1 MMFPEE
7 FQFIRPY
14 WLYGFIPLILLVL
27 YMFRHKLRNKKWES
41 LCDKELLPYILIGD
55 EPASKRLSAILT
67 LIAGTLIL
75 ISLAGPAW
83 EKLPQPVFSTQ
94 SALVIGLDLSRSMNA
109 TDINPSRLERAR
121 FKISDILKNRAEGET
136 ALLVYAGDSFT
147 VTPLTD
153 DTATIESQLMALTT
167 DIIPAQGNRTDLAL
181 TKAVELL
188 KQAGSSKGD
197 ILLITDEIDFDRNRV
212 LAEAVKNDGYRLSVL
227 GIGTSQGAPITLADG
242 SFFKDQSGQ
251 IVIPKLNEEPMRQLA
266 LSGSGQYIKMTVDD
280 EDITNLSEKFSS
292 NYSETDLTETDF
304 ETDVWREQGPWL
316 LLLLV
321 PLVLTAFRRGALI
334 ALLVFCLPYPHDA
347 SAIEWDSLWKRPDQ
361 RAEKLLEDGNAKTAA
376 ELFEDPAWKGA
387 ANYRAGDF
395 DNAIR
400 QLEDVEG
407 IENQYNLGNSFA
419 RKGMYEQA
427 IALYNEVLEMN
438 PEHEDAKYNKEL
450 LEQEQ
455 QNQQQ
460 QQQPQQSYNDQNQ
473 QQQDQEQQQQDQSQ
487 DQQNQDQA
495 QQQMDQQDQQN
506 QDQEQQMQETEQQA
520 EDAQEQ
526 QPDEE
531 QQQDPG
537 RMDPMQANLDQPDEE
552 EQATEQ
558 WLRRIPDDPGGLL
571 RRKFLLQYQQ
581 RQRERIPGEKQW

>member
-1 MMFPEE
+1 MFPEE

-14 WLYGFIPLILLVL
+14 WLYGFIPLSLLVI

-67 LIAGTLIL
+67 LLAGTLVL

-94 SALVIGLDLSRSMNA
+94 SALVIALDLSRSMNA

-167 DIIPAQGNRTDLAL
+167 EIIPAQGNRTDLAL
-181 TKAVELL
+181 SKAVELL
-188 KQAGSSKGD
+188 KQAGSGKGD
-197 ILLITDEIDFDRNRV
+197 ILLLTDEIEFDRNRL
-212 LAEAVKNDGYRLSVL
+212 LAEAVRNDGYRLSIL
-227 GIGTSQGAPITLADG
+227 GIGTPQGAPITLADG

-266 LSGSGQYIKMTVDD
+266 LSGAGQYVRMTVDD
-280 EDITNLSEKFSS
+280 EDITKLSEKFSS
-292 NYSETDLTETDF
+292 NYSDDDLTETDF
-304 ETDVWREQGPWL
+304 ETDIWREQGPWL

-334 ALLVFCLPYPHDA
+334 ALLIFCLPYPQDA
-347 SAIEWDSLWKRPDQ
+347 SAFEWDTLWKRPDQ
-361 RAEKLLEDGNAKTAA
+361 RAEKLLEDGNAKMAA

-387 ANYRAGDF
+387 ANYRAGEF
-395 DNAIR
+395 EAAIS
-400 QLEDVEG
+400 QLESVEG
-407 IENQYNLGNSFA
+407 IENRYNLGNAFA

-427 IALYNEVLEMN
+427 IALYNEVLDID
-438 PEHEDAKYNKEL
+438 PEHEDAIYNKEL

-455 QNQQQ
+455 QEQEQQ
-460 QQQPQQSYNDQNQ
+460 QQQPQESYNDQNE
-473 QQQDQEQQQQDQSQ
+473 QQDQEQQQQEQNQ

-495 QQQMDQQDQQN
+495 QQQQDQGQEN

-537 RMDPMQANLDQPDEE
+537 RQDPMQANLDQPDEE